1 MLTNMECAN
10 SAISGIGKV
19 LTTPFSINDILTRN
33 HANERRL
40 SRTDSELELSAVNM
54 RGSSD
59 SSYKCNL
66 SMSDNI
72 SNPSPSDVKMESA
85 LRSGNYRS
93 HFYASAAAAAV
104 NLDNNTHHHSDYV
117 SHKLGYFGAAAAAA
131 VLAGSRS
138 ECPLDMRRCA
148 SNDSDCD
155 SPPPSSGNNSS
166 SRYTSPG
173 NDGSLSPLQDDMQ
186 SSSLARKKRSRAAF
200 SHAQVFE
207 LERRFAQQR
216 YLSGPERSELAK
228 TLRLTET
235 QVKIWFQNRRYKTKR
250 KQIQQHEAALMNVA
264 ASKRVP
270 VQVLVREDG
279 TTTYAHMFP
288 HAAAAGYPHSLDP
301 TLLNIYR
308 HQLQMAYGVGVPQ
321 MPFPY
326 FPYPHAATATSGKIP
341 QPIPPPSNG
350 HGQQGP
356 IGNSSAS
363 HYLNT
368 SSASSSP
375 THLNHCTPSSSPT
388 ESSGVNNSTPQ
399 NTATR
404 TCTTK
409 YDLSMDQ
416 DSETQSGSED
426 CEENVEID

>member
-1 MLTNMECAN
+1 MLTNMESAN

-54 RGSSD
+54 RGSD
-59 SSYKCNL
+59 SSFKCNL
-66 SMSDNI
+66 SLSDNV
-72 SNPSPSDVKMESA
+72 SNPSPSDVKIESS
-85 LRSGNYRS
+85 LRSGGYRS
-93 HFYASAAAAAV
+93 HFYASAAAAAS
-104 NLDNNTHHHSDYV
+104 NAHHHSDYV

-131 VLAGSRS
+131 VLAGGRS

-155 SPPPSSGNNSS
+155 SPPPSTGNTSSG
-166 SRYTSPG
+166 RYTSPV
-173 NDGSLSPLQDDMQ
+173 NDGSMSPLPDDIQ
-186 SSSLARKKRSRAAF
+186 SGSMARKKRSRAAF

-228 TLRLTET
+228 SLRLTET

-288 HAAAAGYPHSLDP
+288 HAAGYPHSLDP

-326 FPYPHAATATSGKIP
+326 FPYSHAAAGNGKIP

-350 HGQQGP
+350 HGQQVP
-356 IGNSSAS
+356 TMNNSAS
-363 HYLNT
+363 HYLNQ

-375 THLNHCTPSSSPT
+375 THLNHCSPSSSPA
-388 ESSGVNNSTPQ
+388 NNP
-399 NTATR
+399 TANGTNSQGTTR
-404 TCTTK
+404 CNPAN
-409 YDLSMDQ
+409 YDLAMEQ

>member
-1 MLTNMECAN
+1 MLTNMESAN

-54 RGSSD
+54 RSEEPR
-59 SSYKCNL
+59 YKCNL
-66 SMSDNI
+66 TVSDSV
-72 SNPSPSDVKMESA
+72 SNSSPSEIKMEPSMKSA
-85 LRSGNYRS
+85 GYRS
-93 HFYASAAAAAV
+93 HFYATSAG
-104 NLDNNTHHHSDYV
+104 NLDNNNHSDYM
-117 SHKLGYFGAAAAAA
+117 SHKLGYFGAAAAA
-131 VLAGSRS
+131 LAAGRP

-155 SPPPSSGNNSS
+155 SPPPSSGNASGH
-166 SRYTSPG
+166 YTSPG

-186 SSSLARKKRSRAAF
+186 SGSMARKKRSRAAF

-288 HAAAAGYPHSLDP
+288 HAAAAAAYPHGLDP

-326 FPYPHAATATSGKIP
+326 FPYPHAGPNGKIP
-341 QPIPPPSNG
+341 QPIPPPAGG
-350 HGQQGP
+350 HGVQPQP
-356 IGNSSAS
+356 LNNATS
-363 HYLNT
+363 HYLNH

-375 THLNHCTPSSSPT
+375 THLNHCTPSSSPNGNNNHNHSANNT
-388 ESSGVNNSTPQ
+388 SSV
-399 NTATR
+399 
-404 TCTTK
+404 K
-409 YDLSMDQ
+409 YELSSMDQ